1 MDGNQVQKAY
11 CYTCFS
17 KTAEPIGTTLMTE
30 FMNTTLQQRNIQ
42 VIDSFVDTN
51 SKQVTHRRHY
61 WRIVLEKCV
70 DEGVKL
76 IVVPAMSMLM
86 HSHFE
91 TIMLVR
97 DVKKRYGIDF
107 YFLFEDILTSTE
119 DADSAL
125 MAQSVLKDEIAARKT
140 QKKALRSIY
149 TQVAEGLLP
158 EGKAYIVRDRYN
170 RIKYV

>member
-42 VIDSFVDTN
+42 VIDSFIDTN
-51 SKQVTHRRHY
+51 SKQLTHRRHY
-61 WRIVLEKCV
+61 WRVVLKKCV

-76 IVVPAMSMLM
+76 IVVPAMPMLI
-86 HSHFE
+86 HSHHE
-91 TIMLVR
+91 TVIFVR
-97 DVKKRYGIDF
+97 EIKQQYGIDF
-107 YFLFEDILTSTE
+107 YFLFEDILTGTE

-125 MAQSVLKDEIAARKT
+125 VAQSVLKDEIAAQKA
-140 QKKALRSIY
+140 QKKVLRSIC

-158 EGKAYIVRDRYN
+158 EGKAYKVRDRYN